1 MSTSTSTWQI
11 QLLYD
16 GLCPLCLREVAG
28 LRRRDADRGL
38 VMFVDVADDG
48 YDPADHGGVSFEAA
62 MGTIHGVLADGSVVV
77 GVEVFR
83 RVYEVLGLGWVYG
96 VTRIAWVGGVADWLY
111 GVWAERRLWLT
122 GRVPFREALPT
133 SLAVLVAE
141 REARL
146 GALAADC
153 LDDRCQR

>member
-1 MSTSTSTWQI
+1 MPISTPTWTI
-11 QLLYD
+11 TLLYD
-16 GLCPLCLREVAG
+16 GLCPLCVREVNG

-38 VMFVDVADDG
+38 VAFVDVAEDC

-83 RVYEVLGLGWVYG
+83 LVYEALGLGWVYAI
-96 VTRIAWVGGVADWLY
+96 TRVPIVGRAADWIY
-111 GVWAERRLWLT
+111 GLWADRRLALT
-122 GRVPFREALPT
+122 GRPG
-133 SLAVLVAE
+133 LAQLVAE

-146 GALAADC
+146 AC